1 MYRRQTI
8 KHSRNRTALC
18 LGSAALAMS
27 LISGTVAEAQTS
39 SYQSAT
45 DNVQINWNALN
56 GGTSAAP
63 TQGSAVPYGL
73 MPPPASQDG
82 LLMPGLIPPH
92 SMLHVAPPSGS
103 EAVQLRNPA
112 DKPKV
117 VAQPRTPAPAPAM
130 AQTAKPKPAAP
141 AMAAPKQLAE
151 KKAPAPAPTS
161 SVSAAPPPPAMVASA
176 PPPPPMPTGAA
187 PAAPVMP
194 SAEKQKAASAA
205 PAAPEQASKSPE
217 NPADGVVKVIF
228 NNDDTKLSAD
238 GQTALESVLEK
249 LAASEKLRV
258 QLMAY
263 AAGSD
268 LTSSKA
274 RRISLSRA
282 LSVRSYLIEK
292 GVRSTR
298 IDVRALGDKGEGE
311 PKNRVDVNMIE
322 R

>member
-8 KHSRNRTALC
+8 KHSRTRTVLCLSGTAL
-18 LGSAALAMS
+18 ALS
-27 LISGTVAEAQTS
+27 LISSTVAEAQTS

-45 DNVQINWNALN
+45 DNVQINWDALN
-56 GGTSAAP
+56 GGSSTAP
-63 TQGSAVPYGL
+63 VQSSAVPYGM
-73 MPPPASQDG
+73 MPVPASRDG
-82 LLMPGLIPPH
+82 LLMPGLTPPH
-92 SMLHVAPPSGS
+92 SMLHVAPLGGS
-103 EAVQLRNPA
+103 ETVQLRNPTE
-112 DKPKV
+112 KPKV
-117 VAQPRTPAPAPAM
+117 AAQSRTPAPAPAM
-130 AQTAKPKPAAP
+130 AQAPKPKPAAP
-141 AMAAPKQLAE
+141 AIAAPKQLAE
-151 KKAPAPAPTS
+151 KKAPTPAPTS
-161 SVSAAPPPPAMVASA
+161 SVNAAPPPPPMVASA

-187 PAAPVMP
+187 PAAPVIP
-194 SAEKQKAASAA
+194 AAGKQKTASAA

-217 NPADGVVKVIF
+217 NPADDMVKVIF

-238 GQTALESVLEK
+238 GQSALESVLAK
-249 LAASEKLRV
+249 LADSEKLRV

-311 PKNRVDVNMIE
+311 PRNRVDVNMIE